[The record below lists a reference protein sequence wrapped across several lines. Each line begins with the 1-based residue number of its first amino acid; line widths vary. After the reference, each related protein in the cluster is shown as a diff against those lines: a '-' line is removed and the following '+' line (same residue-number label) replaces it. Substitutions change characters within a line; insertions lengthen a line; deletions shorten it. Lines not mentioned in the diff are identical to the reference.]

1 MNSPIIL
8 FAFNRLEAVR
18 RTVESLLQN
27 TEAAD
32 SDLYVFVDGPRD
44 HVPTDR
50 DKVGAVQEYVKT
62 IQGFKQVTCTF
73 AEKNKGLGAS
83 VIAGVTQ
90 VIRQYGRAIVVEDDL
105 YCGRNFLAYM
115 NQGLERYADN
125 KEVFS
130 VCGYTNKVTRPEGY
144 SYDAYACVRSSS
156 WGWGTWSDR
165 WESVNWLLEDWAACE
180 AQAKDFNRWGG
191 SDCYGMLRKW
201 HEGKN
206 QSWAIRFSYSQFV
219 QGKVAIFPM
228 VSKVINEGFNNQ
240 GTNCHG
246 WSRFKSDFDASDNK
260 VFQWPAEITIH
271 PSLLH
276 EALSYHTI
284 WERLYSRVMNLFYC
298 SSTDNQSSLNVNDSV
313 IEPRMCPLDNCQ
325 SADIEL
331 ADTNLNRSTLIS
343 VVIPLYNKADSIA
356 TALDRVLAQTYQDF
370 EVVVVDDG
378 STDDAAAIVEQYT
391 DPRIRLIR
399 QKNAGVSAARNRG
412 IEEAK
417 GEYVAFLDA
426 DDQWMPEFLEEIVAL
441 QKEFPECRAQAT
453 SYVIN
458 TRGEKSSITLR
469 KMPFQGE
476 RGVLTNYFEVAS
488 CSHPPVWTSAL
499 CIERNLLQ
507 EIGGFPLGITS
518 GEDLLTWARIAVRT
532 QWAYSLR
539 PLAQY
544 NVEALFVDEKP
555 GRLHDKGEVVS
566 SELIALLDEIEPS
579 RRGEMK
585 KYISHWYKMCTS
597 VYMRLG
603 EIKNTWKYGCKSL
616 RYNIGNYKVY
626 LMMLMVLLPSKMQKS
641 IKKKYAGR
649 QKGKLLFFTS
659 DYKIGQSSLLT
670 DQLMALY
677 KSELDFVAVS
687 GENEQEAGLKER
699 IEDIGI
705 DVRRIEGLDVHAN
718 FMGLARQ
725 IADII
730 SKEDIRCVH
739 VQNNWQILL
748 VVFVKFILLRRF
760 GLKIV
765 YTLHGFRHNSP
776 VKSVIARI
784 IIGAVLLLFANR
796 VICMSTYLK
805 RKFYFLG
812 KKAVLIPLGIS
823 DEYFLPE
830 HPQLPDNGL
839 QMVFPAQFRYGKNQD
854 MIIRAFAKHIQKC
867 NDTESHLYLPGKGE
881 LMDEMMQLT
890 LELGIADRVSFPGFC
905 SKQEVL
911 QLYLKCN
918 IGVVA
923 SNSETFGQCIVEP
936 FVLGR
941 CVVSTHVGIADDILV
956 DGENGYFFNSVETL
970 AEVLDVLYSKG
981 YCISKAGCLNYAKR
995 EIFSWN
1001 NVTEQY
1007 VRIVNV
1013 LLNR

>member
-73 AEKNKGLGAS
+73 GEKNKGLGAS

-90 VIRQYGRAIVVEDDL
+90 VINQYGRAIVVEDDL
-105 YCGRNFLAYM
+105 YCGKNFLAFM
-115 NQGLERYADN
+115 NQGLERYAEN

-130 VCGYTNKVTRPEGY
+130 VCGYTNKVKRPKGY

-165 WESVNWLLEDWAACE
+165 WETVDWTLEDWSECE
-180 AQAKDFNRWGG
+180 ARAKDFNRWGG

-228 VSKVINEGFNNQ
+228 VSKVVNEGFNNQ

-246 WSRFKSDFDASDNK
+246 WSRFKSDFDTSDNK
-260 VFQWPAEITIH
+260 VFQWPDEMTIH
-271 PSLLH
+271 PRLLH
-276 EALSYHTI
+276 KALSYHTI
-284 WERLYSRVMNLFYC
+284 WERLYSRVMNLFYRP
-298 SSTDNQSSLNVNDSV
+298 SSHVNRSTLTIPHSSFN
-313 IEPRMCPLDNCQ
+313 IQ
-325 SADIEL
+325 H
-331 ADTNLNRSTLIS
+331 STLIS

-356 TALDRVLAQTYQDF
+356 TALDSVLAQTYQDF

-378 STDDAAAIVEQYT
+378 STDDGVAIVERYI

-399 QKNAGVSAARNRG
+399 QGNAGVSAARNRG
-412 IEEAK
+412 IEDAK

-426 DDQWMPEFLEEIVAL
+426 DDQWMPEFLAEIVAL

-469 KMPFQGE
+469 KIPFQGD

-488 CSHPPVWTSAL
+488 CSHPPVCSICV
-499 CIERNLLQ
+499 CIERALLLK
-507 EIGGFPLGITS
+507 IGGFPMEITS

-544 NVEALFVDEKP
+544 NVEALLVDEKP

-566 SELIALLDEIEPS
+566 CELIALLDEIEPS
-579 RRGEMK
+579 RKGELK

-603 EIKNTWKYGCKSL
+603 EIKKTWRYGYKSL
-616 RYNIGNYKVY
+616 GYNIGNYKVY

-670 DQLMALY
+670 DQLMALH
-677 KSELDFVAVS
+677 KSELEFVAVS

-748 VVFVKFILLRRF
+748 VVFVKFILLWRF

-854 MIIRAFAKHIQKC
+854 MIIRAFARHIHK
-867 NDTESHLYLPGKGE
+867 NGDTESHLYLPGMGE
-881 LMDEMMQLT
+881 LSEDMKELVKS
-890 LELGIADRVSFPGFC
+890 LEIADRVSFPGFC

-918 IGVVA
+918 IGIVA
-923 SNSETFGQCIVEP
+923 SNSETFGQSIVEP

-956 DGENGYFFNSVETL
+956 DGENGYFFASEDELVVVFER
-970 AEVLDVLYSKG
+970 LYRNQAL
-981 YCISKAGCLNYAKR
+981 IDKAGNINYFKR
-995 EIFSWN
+995 QMFAWD
-1001 NVTEQY
+1001 NVTERY
-1007 VRIVNV
+1007 VELINS
-1013 LLNR
+1013 L

>member
-1 MNSPIIL
+1 MG
-8 FAFNRLEAVR
+8 
-18 RTVESLLQN
+18 TVESLLQN
-27 TEAAD
+27 SEAKD
-32 SDLYVFVDGPRD
+32 SELFVFVDGPRD

-50 DKVGAVQEYVKT
+50 DRVVAVREYVKA
-62 IQGFKQVTCTF
+62 IQGFKQLTYTF
-73 AEKNKGLGAS
+73 AEKNKGLGTS

-90 VIRQYGRAIVVEDDL
+90 VISQYGRAIVVEDDL
-105 YCGRNFLAYM
+105 YCGKNFLAFM
-115 NQGLERYADN
+115 NQGLDRYESN

-130 VCGYTNKVTRPEGY
+130 VCGYTNMVARPRGY
-144 SYDAYACVRSSS
+144 KYDAYACVRSSS

-165 WESVNWLLEDWAACE
+165 WESVDWKLDNWSVCE
-180 AQAKDFNRWGG
+180 ARAKAFNRWGG
-191 SDCYGMLRKW
+191 SDCFGMLQKW

-206 QSWAIRFSYSQFV
+206 QSWAIRFSYSQFI

-228 VSKVINEGFNNQ
+228 VSKVINEGFDNQ
-240 GTNCHG
+240 GTNCNG
-246 WSRFKSDFDASDNK
+246 WNRFKYDFDRSENK
-260 VFQWPAEITIH
+260 TFYWPEDMAIH
-271 PSLLH
+271 PSLLS
-276 EALSYHTI
+276 EVLSYHSI
-284 WERLYSRVMNLFYC
+284 GKRLYSRIMNLFYH
-298 SSTDNQSSLNVNDSV
+298 SQPPSLPRLTAQSSQLIAQNSSITVLRS
-313 IEPRMCPLDNCQ
+313 PLII
-325 SADIEL
+325 SHSTLTL
-331 ADTNLNRSTLIS
+331 APSGVDLRFNINHSTLIS
-343 VVIPLYNKADSIA
+343 VVIPLYNKATTIA
-356 TALDRVLAQTYQDF
+356 KALDSVLSQTYQDF
-370 EVVVVDDG
+370 EVIVVDDG
-378 STDDAAAIVEQYT
+378 STDDGVAVVEQYT
-391 DPRIRLIR
+391 DSRIRLIR
-399 QKNAGVSAARNRG
+399 QANAGVSAARNKG
-412 IEEAK
+412 IAEAR

-426 DDQWMPEFLEEIVAL
+426 DDEWMPEFLAEIVAL
-441 QKEFPECRAQAT
+441 QKVFPECRAQAT

-458 TRGEKSSITLR
+458 TRGVKSSITLR

-488 CSHPPVWTSAL
+488 CSHPPVCSICV
-499 CIERNLLQ
+499 CIERALLQ
-507 EIGGFPLGITS
+507 KIGGFPMGITS

-532 QWAYSLR
+532 HWAYSLR

-544 NVEALFVDEKP
+544 NVEALLVDEKP
-555 GRLHDKGEVVS
+555 GRQHDKGEVVS
-566 SELIALLDEIEPS
+566 SELIALLGEIEPS
-579 RRGEMK
+579 RRGELK

-626 LMMLMVLLPSKMQKS
+626 LMMLVVLLPSKIQKS
-641 IKKKYAGR
+641 IKKKYASK

-670 DQLMALY
+670 DQLMALH

-687 GENEQEAGLKER
+687 GENEQERGLKER

-705 DVRRIEGLDVHAN
+705 DVRRIQGLDVHAN

-812 KKAVLIPLGIS
+812 RKAVLIPLGIS
-823 DEYFLPE
+823 
-830 HPQLPDNGL
+830 
-839 QMVFPAQFRYGKNQD
+839 
-854 MIIRAFAKHIQKC
+854 
-867 NDTESHLYLPGKGE
+867 
-881 LMDEMMQLT
+881 
-890 LELGIADRVSFPGFC
+890 
-905 SKQEVL
+905 VL
-911 QLYLKCN
+911 QNPIIKL
-918 IGVVA
+918 
-923 SNSETFGQCIVEP
+923 
-936 FVLGR
+936 
-941 CVVSTHVGIADDILV
+941 
-956 DGENGYFFNSVETL
+956 
-970 AEVLDVLYSKG
+970 
-981 YCISKAGCLNYAKR
+981 
-995 EIFSWN
+995 
-1001 NVTEQY
+1001 
-1007 VRIVNV
+1007 
-1013 LLNR
+1013 

>member
-32 SDLYVFVDGPRD
+32 SDLYIFVDGPRD

-50 DKVGAVQEYVKT
+50 DKVGAVQKYVKT

-90 VIRQYGRAIVVEDDL
+90 VIKQYGRAIVVEDDL
-105 YCGRNFLAYM
+105 YCGKNFLAYM
-115 NQGLERYADN
+115 NQGLERYAEN
-125 KEVFS
+125 KKVFS

-165 WESVNWLLEDWAACE
+165 WESVDWTLEDWAACE

-260 VFQWPAEITIH
+260 VFQWPDEMTIH
-271 PSLLH
+271 PRLLH

-284 WERLYSRVMNLFYC
+284 WERLYSRVMNLFYR
-298 SSTDNQSSLNVNDSV
+298 SSTDNRTSLTVNDSV
-313 IEPRMCPLDNCQ
+313 IEPRMRSLDNCQ

-331 ADTNLNRSTLIS
+331 ADTKLNRSTLIS
-343 VVIPLYNKADSIA
+343 VVIPLYNKAESIA
-356 TALDRVLAQTYQDF
+356 TALDSVLAQAYQNF
-370 EVVVVDDG
+370 EVIVVDDG
-378 STDDAAAIVEQYT
+378 STDDGVAVVEQYA
-391 DPRIRLIR
+391 DERIRLIR
-399 QKNAGVSAARNRG
+399 QANAGVSVARNRG
-412 IEEAK
+412 IEEAR

-426 DDQWMPEFLEEIVAL
+426 DDEWMPEFLEEIVTL
-441 QKEFPECRAQAT
+441 QNEFPACRAQAT

-458 TRGEKSSITLR
+458 SRGGKSSIILR
-469 KMPFQGE
+469 KIPFQGE

-488 CSHPPVWTSAL
+488 FSHPPVCSI
-499 CIERNLLQ
+499 CVCVERELLQ

-532 QWAYSLR
+532 DWAYSLI

-544 NVEALFVDEKP
+544 NVEALLVDEKP

-566 SELIALLDEIEPS
+566 TELIALLDKIGDK
-579 RRGEMK
+579 RKRKLK

-603 EIKNTWKYGCKSL
+603 EVKNTWKYGCKSL
-616 RYNIGNYKVY
+616 RYNICNYKVY
-626 LMMLMVLLPSKMQKS
+626 LMMMMVLLPSKMQKS
-641 IKKKYAGR
+641 IKKKYASA

-670 DQLMALY
+670 DQLMALH

-687 GENEQEAGLKER
+687 GENEQEKGLKER

-725 IADII
+725 IAAII
-730 SKEDIRCVH
+730 RQENIRCVH

-776 VKSVIARI
+776 VKSVIARFV
-784 IIGAVLLLFANR
+784 IGLVLLLFANK

-812 KKAVLIPLGIS
+812 KKAVLLPLGIS
-823 DEYFLPE
+823 DEYFFSE
-830 HPQLPDNGL
+830 HPLLPQNGL
-839 QMVFPAQFRYGKNQD
+839 QMIFPAQFRKGKNQD
-854 MIIRAFAKHIQKC
+854 VIIRAFARHIQNS
-867 NDTESHLYLPGKGE
+867 NDTESHLYLPGMGE
-881 LMDEMMQLT
+881 FWEDMKLLT
-890 LELGIADRVSFPGFC
+890 KDLYIADRVSFPGFC

-911 QLYLKCN
+911 QMYLKCN
-918 IGVVA
+918 IGIVA
-923 SNSETFGQCIVEP
+923 SNSETFGQSIVEP

-941 CVVSTHVGIADDILV
+941 CVISTHVGIADDIIV
-956 DGENGYFFNSVETL
+956 DGENGYFFSSEDELVK
-970 AEVLDVLYSKG
+970 VFDKLYCQKDS
-981 YCISKAGCLNYAKR
+981 IDKAGLINYGKR
-995 EIFSWN
+995 DMFSWT
-1001 NVTEQY
+1001 NVTGCY
-1007 VRIVNV
+1007 VQIVDK